1 MRPRI
6 PFSDQRGSSVVCLWF
21 YLVSR
26 QPCCNDNRSFDVD
39 PFRGA
44 MTMDDARLASKPFSQ
59 IGLALCRFLRANN
72 GIIAS

>member
-6 PFSDQRGSSVVCLWF
+6 PFSDQRDSSVVCIWF
-21 YLVSR
+21 YLV
-26 QPCCNDNRSFDVD
+26 FDGLAATTIAAATWTLSG
-39 PFRGA
+39 GA
-44 MTMDDARLASKPFSQ
+44 MTMDDAKLASKPFSQ